1 MESYDRAR
9 LRSDVIRA
17 LGFCDNYGGSMSYY
31 KNDYFANDGKKK
43 STYLTHIE
51 VPFFQGLAVQVYE
64 DRVVLTMNNFGTKKG
79 VSDHLPDSSYSLKP
93 LVRML
98 KK

>member
-1 MESYDRAR
+1 M
-9 LRSDVIRA
+9 
-17 LGFCDNYGGSMSYY
+17 
-31 KNDYFANDGKKK
+31 
-43 STYLTHIE
+43 
-51 VPFFQGLAVQVYE
+51 QVYE